1 MALRL
6 GSAVDGTQA
15 MQFNACEFDAQFG
28 DETEAPLALEGKRYV
43 VT

>member
-6 GSAVDGTQA
+6 GSAVDGTHA
-15 MQFNACEFDAQFG
+15 MQFNACEFGAQFG
-28 DETEAPLALEGKRYV
+28 DEQRLRLALEGKRYV